1 MLKAYWLAVHL
12 LPALSASSPAGPPAQ
27 PLEVHRLAGPYP
39 SLPAVARRVKRDWD
53 ASRCKSGPVAARQA
67 ASGAI
72 EAAWLRCEVSVAG
85 ARGTDCA
92 LAVRSAKGWYADGE
106 HRLRC
111 GGRLG
116 ALSSVQARFDTP
128 NWNDGVLWATFD
140 VETMEGEWS
149 ERPEGGKAA
158 VSPRPDK
165 NRWLILCSAGPS
177 GVPSCSE
184 PLVLGCSSGDSSAT
198 VSARLRRHR
207 LVLTGKEEEGCDRG
221 NILLGTFRLD
231 FR

>member
-12 LPALSASSPAGPPAQ
+12 LPALSASSPAGPRAQ
-27 PLEVHRLAGPYP
+27 PLEIHRLAGPYP
-39 SLPAVARRVKRDWD
+39 SLPAVARRVKRDKVK
-53 ASRCKSGPVAARQA
+53 KSLGH
-67 ASGAI
+67 GLDECAI

-85 ARGTDCA
+85 ARGADCA
-92 LAVRSAKGWYADGE
+92 LAVRSAKGWYVDGE

-116 ALSSVQARFDTP
+116 ALSSVQARFDGPT
-128 NWNDGVLWATFD
+128 WKDGVLWATFD

-184 PLVLGCSSGDSSAT
+184 ALVLGCSSGDSSAT
-198 VSARLRRHR
+198 VSARLRRRR
-207 LVLTGKEEEGCDRG
+207 LVLTGKEEGGCDRG